1 MGVVLTVRC
10 HVGLT
15 LFLQIGKEVQKVSY
29 QGEISIPALN
39 MLFLEKFS
47 YSLGQN
53 DFPKIYIRDP
63 SVGVSY
69 ELTDLSEVKNKSL
82 LSLNINGKFLFAK
95 STHGPDSNPHFLTYT
110 LLIDRL

>member
-1 MGVVLTVRC
+1 MVNKEIYKSECIVAKFC
-10 HVGLT
+10 FIVGLT
-15 LFLQIGKEVQKVSY
+15 LFLQIGKEVQKVQY

-63 SVGVSY
+63 SIGVSY
-69 ELTDLSEVKNKSL
+69 ELVDLSEVKNKSV
-82 LSLNINGKFLFAK
+82 LSFNINGKF
-95 STHGPDSNPHFLTYT
+95 Y
-110 LLIDRL
+110 I